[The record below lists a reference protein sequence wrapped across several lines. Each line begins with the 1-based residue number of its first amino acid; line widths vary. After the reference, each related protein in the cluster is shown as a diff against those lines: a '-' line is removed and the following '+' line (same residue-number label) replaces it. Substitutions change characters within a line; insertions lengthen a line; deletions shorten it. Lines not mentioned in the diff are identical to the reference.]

1 MHLRIKLSSAD
12 AQMGIGFVDE
22 IRIDL
27 IRAESVPLSG
37 PVLPFAGVVLVIA
50 AWFLE
55 GQHNQ
60 RNCQRCHG
68 DRVIAAS
75 VPPSMAMLSV
85 DLIIP

>member
-27 IRAESVPLSG
+27 IRAESSPLSAL
-37 PVLPFAGVVLVIA
+37 VLSFAGVVLVIE

-55 GQHNQ
+55 DQHNQ
-60 RNCQRCHG
+60 CNCQRCYG
-68 DRVIAAS
+68 DRVIATS
-75 VPPSMAMLSV
+75 VPPSMAMQCV

>member
-27 IRAESVPLSG
+27 IRAESSPLSAL
-37 PVLPFAGVVLVIA
+37 VLSFAGVVLVIE

-60 RNCQRCHG
+60 CNCQRCHG
-68 DRVIAAS
+68 DRVIATS
-75 VPPSMAMLSV
+75 VPPSMAMQCV